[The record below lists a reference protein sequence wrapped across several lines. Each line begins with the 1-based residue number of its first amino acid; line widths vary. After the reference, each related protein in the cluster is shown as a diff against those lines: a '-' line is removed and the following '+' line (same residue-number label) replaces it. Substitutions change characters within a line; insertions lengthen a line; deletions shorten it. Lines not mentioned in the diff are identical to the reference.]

1 MVGLAFAGIGVYL
14 GLVYGLGKGGV
25 NGVTLVR
32 GSLFQ
37 FGELA
42 MDRSG
47 YDSQGS

>member
-1 MVGLAFAGIGVYL
+1 MVGLAFACIGVYL

-25 NGVTLVR
+25 NRLILVR
-32 GSLFQ
+32 GSLFY

-42 MDRSG
+42 MDRSR

>member
-1 MVGLAFAGIGVYL
+1 MVGLAFACIGVYL

-25 NGVTLVR
+25 NIGKGLIIY
-32 GSLFQ
+32 